1 MITTQYQPAHRRRT
15 GVLAH
20 HALTRLDVANDK
32 ITLSLR
38 QSHPALLDLNY
49 KGISGWLYIQGTHLI
64 GADTLKGGH
73 GILLV
78 LLLSIR
84 QTQGQEMRLPTRS
97 PYSLDRSLCHIAH
110 NQRIHP
116 ATDPEHQSAGTTLL

>member
-20 HALTRLDVANDK
+20 HALTRLDIANDK

-38 QSHPALLDLNY
+38 QSHPALLELSH
-49 KGISGWLYIQGTHLI
+49 KGIGGWLHIQGTHLI
-64 GADTLKGGH
+64 GPDTLKGSH

-84 QTQGQEMRLPTRS
+84 QTQGQKMRLPTLG
-97 PYSLDRSLCHIAH
+97 PHSLDRPLCHIAH

-116 ATDPEHQSAGTTLL
+116 ATDPEHQGTGTTLL